1 MVDFSNPVI
10 VAAVITVLGT
20 IIAAFIMRPRK

>member
-10 VAAVITVLGT
+10 VAAVITFFGAVL
-20 IIAAFIMRPRK
+20 AAIIMRPRK